1 MALLNTKIVITR
13 EDLNRLGITMSNSTL
28 IRLEAKGR
36 FPKRIRF
43 GAHSVAWIACEVHAH
58 IASLAA
64 ARGAA

>member
-1 MALLNTKIVITR
+1 MTFPNTKIVITR

-28 IRLEAKGR
+28 IRLEAKGQ

-43 GAHSVAWIACEVHAH
+43 GAHSVAWIAGEVHAH

-64 ARGAA
+64 AREAA